1 MKNYKPLI
9 NPEKVINHAAVIMDG
24 NGRWA
29 QKRSLPRMEGHRK
42 GALVIE
48 PVVEGAHS
56 IGIKALSLYTFS
68 TENWARPKDEI
79 AGLWETIECFYHEKR
94 ESFREK
100 GVRVWF
106 SGSIE
111 KLPKPIVNIINNFTE
126 ETKNNKNIIVNI
138 CLNYGGRQ
146 EIVNSVNRWL
156 TERKGGEKLTVKK
169 LDKNLYTAGLPDV
182 DLMIRTGG
190 EYRISNFLLWQLAYA
205 EFMFMDVL
213 WPDFTPNHLF
223 KAVYEFQRRERRFGG
238 L

>member
-1 MKNYKPLI
+1 MKNYKTLI
-9 NPEKVINHAAVIMDG
+9 NPDKVINHVAIIMDG

-29 QKRSLPRMEGHRK
+29 QKRSLSRMEGHRK
-42 GALVIE
+42 GALTIE

-68 TENWARPKDEI
+68 TENWSRPKEEI
-79 AGLWETIECFYHEKR
+79 AGLWETLEWFYHEKR
-94 ESFREK
+94 KSFGEK

-111 KLPKPIVNIINNFTE
+111 KLPAPIVNIINNFTE
-126 ETKNNKNIIVNI
+126 ETKSNKNIIVNI

-146 EIVNSVNRWL
+146 EIINSVNKWL
-156 TERKGGEKLTVKK
+156 TVKKEGEKLTEKK
-169 LDKNLYTAGLPDV
+169 LDKNLYTAGLPEV

-190 EYRISNFLLWQLAYA
+190 ESRISNFFLWQLAYS
-205 EFMFMDVL
+205 ELIFTDVL

-223 KAVYEFQRRERRFGG
+223 KAVYEFQQRHRRFGG

>member
-1 MKNYKPLI
+1 MKNYKTLI
-9 NPEKVINHAAVIMDG
+9 NPEKVINHAAIIMDG

-29 QKRSLPRMEGHRK
+29 QKRSLSRIEGHRK
-42 GALVIE
+42 GALAIE
-48 PVVEGAHS
+48 PIVEGAHS
-56 IGIKALSLYTFS
+56 IGIKALSLYAFS

-79 AGLWETIECFYHEKR
+79 AGLWETLDWFYHEKR
-94 ESFREK
+94 ESFLEK

-111 KLPKPIVNIINNFTE
+111 KLPKNIINIINNFSE
-126 ETKNNKNIIVNI
+126 ETKNNKNIVVNI

-146 EIVNSVNRWL
+146 EILNSVNKWL
-156 TERKGGEKLTVKK
+156 SGRKENEKITEKK
-169 LDKNLYTAGLPDV
+169 IDRNLYTAGLPEV

-205 EFMFMDVL
+205 EFVFMDVL
-213 WPDFTPNHLF
+213 WPDFTPNHLY
-223 KAVYEFQRRERRFGG
+223 KTVYEFQNRHRRFGG